1 MGAPALPDPVAW
13 AVPVFFGTMLLEMVL
28 SRRGPSAYE
37 TRDTVTSLAL
47 GVGYLV
53 TAALFGP
60 ALLGAMEALGRF
72 APFRFADQPWGWH
85 PAVFALCY
93 VLDDFRF
100 YWYHRAAHEVRWFWA
115 AHVTHHS
122 SQHYNLSTALR
133 QPWVFH
139 LTGGFVFSFPL
150 VLLGFDPAMLAFC
163 GALNLVYQ
171 YGIHTEHIRRLPRP
185 VEWLMNTPSHHRAHH
200 ATNPRYL
207 DCNYAGTFVLWDRLF
222 GTFVPELDTDRPR
235 YGLVHQLG
243 TFRPWRAAVH
253 ELEAVLREASAP
265 GLRLGQRLRV
275 AWGPPGGGPDGTGP
289 TSARIKAAHVAAHP
303 EDAGTP
309 GLPAAPGA

>member
-13 AVPVFFGTMLLEMVL
+13 AVPVFFATMLLEMAVA
-28 SRRGPSAYE
+28 RRGPHAYE
-37 TRDTVTSLAL
+37 TRDTVTSLSL

-60 ALLGAMEALGRF
+60 ALLSAFEALSAL
-72 APFRFADQPWGWH
+72 APARFADQPWGWH
-85 PAVFALCY
+85 PAVFVLCY
-93 VLDDFRF
+93 VLDDLRF

-139 LTGGFVFSFPL
+139 LTLGFVFSFPL
-150 VLLGFDPAMLAFC
+150 VLLGFDPGMLVFC
-163 GALNLVYQ
+163 SALNLVYQ
-171 YGIHTEHIRRLPRP
+171 YGIHTEHIRRLPGP
-185 VEWLMNTPSHHRAHH
+185 VEWLFNTPSHHRAHH

-207 DCNYAGTFVLWDRLF
+207 DCNYAGTFILWDRLF
-222 GTFVPELDTDRPR
+222 GTFVPELDRDPPR

-243 TFRPWRAAVH
+243 TFRPWRAAFH
-253 ELEAVLREASAP
+253 ELEALLREVLAP
-265 GLRLGQRLRV
+265 GLSLAQRARL
-275 AWGPPGGGPDGTGP
+275 AFGPPGGGPEGTGP
-289 TSARIKAAHVAAHP
+289 SSRRLKAAFVAAHP
-303 EDAGTP
+303 EEGGSP
-309 GLPAAPGA
+309 GLPPAA